1 VIYGRQGRAFVFD
14 RQPARPREE
23 RVRLGRA
30 SYHLRHE
37 VAHSEAAGGANLK
50 TVVMKGVGCHD
61 REKGRGCTQAL
72 GQEVGE
78 GDRASDRMLL

>member
-1 VIYGRQGRAFVFD
+1 VIDSRQGRAFVFD
-14 RQPARPREE
+14 GQPAWPREQ

-50 TVVMKGVGCHD
+50 TVVMRGVACHG

-78 GDRASDRMLL
+78 GDRASDKMLL